1 MMIFNERMHLMVKVL
16 LFFISLVVISPVCSA
31 DDFFDKKPSILIAKD
46 EDIHNKNNS
55 SENVDF
61 FELSN
66 QLKMKWAN
74 HNFNQAAQGYRDPF
88 QTSGMSAYD
97 KTQYSSQNRS
107 LDNKSYSKLI
117 ESTPDRR
124 VISEEEYQQHMKQY
138 RKKEIDDRDLLYL
151 LDK

>member
-1 MMIFNERMHLMVKVL
+1 MHLMVKIL

-31 DDFFDKKPSILIAKD
+31 DDFFSKKPSILITKD
-46 EDIHNKNNS
+46 DDIHNKNNS

-61 FELSN
+61 FEISN
-66 QLKMKWAN
+66 QLKIKWAN
-74 HNFNQAAQGYRDPF
+74 QNFNQAAHSYKDAF

-97 KTQYSSQNRS
+97 KTQYSGQNRS
-107 LDNKSYSKLI
+107 LDNKRYSNLI
-117 ESTPDRR
+117 EPTPDRR

-151 LDK
+151 FDK